1 MLLLT
6 GLRRLPGYAHDFL
19 VYLWCALITPVACYG
34 SQVFAYSPA
43 EEQAA
48 QAQELLLFRR
58 LLGVGGRAPRDIVT
72 TLMGVDSC
80 TLEWRVR
87 RLGHFLRLLCSPVG
101 SFEHIALMQ
110 LKHLHH
116 PWFIAVQEDLQTALP
131 GVFLHHADS
140 AQGPFLFSS
149 GRFTA
154 DGFWLSAQ
162 PFAFPRDHLHRRRCL
177 QTLTGIDA
185 SNLKAHVRNITG
197 AFRIQLRRQEASAL
211 FDRIHHMRQTSE
223 YSKVDLLFSKL
234 CSPGPPLNIIL
245 TWSGTPMQQSAM
257 SALFCG
263 DLCLGRYA
271 GNYFAR
277 SLCPCRPDDAQDAEC
292 IGVAP
297 TRVCLNCWHYHRNL
311 CLDDEFHVILCCPAF
326 ERARTKLFQSLST
339 ETHRKISECP
349 ALQRL
354 MVW

>member
-1 MLLLT
+1 ML
-6 GLRRLPGYAHDFL
+6 GKVIF
-19 VYLWCALITPVACYG
+19 
-34 SQVFAYSPA
+34 
-43 EEQAA
+43 E
-48 QAQELLLFRR
+48 
-58 LLGVGGRAPRDIVT
+58 
-72 TLMGVDSC
+72 
-80 TLEWRVR
+80 
-87 RLGHFLRLLCSPVG
+87 G

-116 PWFIAVQEDLQTALP
+116 PWFIAVQADLQAALP
-131 GVFLHHADS
+131 GVCLRHADS

-162 PFAFPRDHLHRRRCL
+162 PFAFPRDHLDRRRCL
-177 QTLTGIDA
+177 HTLTGIDA
-185 SNLKAHVRNITG
+185 RNLKAHVRKITG
-197 AFRIQLRRQEASAL
+197 AFRIQLRRQEASAM
-211 FDRIHHMRQTSE
+211 FDRIRNMRQTSE

-234 CSPGPPLNIIL
+234 CSPGPPLHIIL
-245 TWSGTPMQQSAM
+245 SWSGTPMHQAAM

-277 SLCPCRPDDAQDAEC
+277 SLCPCRPDDTQDAES

-297 TRVCLNCWHYHRNL
+297 TRVCLHCWHYHRNL

-326 ERARTKLFQSLST
+326 ERARTMQAVRIKYSL
-339 ETHRKISECP
+339 ETRRATWRAAGHFVCRHGVFFDAVLECP
-349 ALQRL
+349 CMNASSHATAWSTARRMPKLDEHLRVITTTRFHAASFRRLGSLQAEVRRRR
-354 MVW
+354 W